1 MPGRLT
7 HYTTNHDTI
16 RDWAEARD
24 GQPSSVKRTRGGR
37 GKNDPGIIRIDFPGY
52 SGEGSL
58 EPISWDEF
66 FEKFDD
72 GDLVFVYQEETA
84 RGQQSNFNK
93 FVRPENIDRRKVD
106 DDQLESG
113 RGRRSGRARSGR
125 DDDRGAGGESGSR
138 RGSRSS
144 SRGSRRDNDGGTSSS
159 RRGSTSAS
167 RTSRPRS
174 SGSRGG
180 GRGSQTR
187 GSARGSGSRSSAR
200 SRSSSRSR

>member
-16 RDWAEARD
+16 RDWVEARD
-24 GQPSSVKRTRGGR
+24 GQPSAVKRTRGGR

-52 SGEGSL
+52 SGQGSL

-93 FVRPENIDRRKVD
+93 LVRPENIEPRSMEDERID
-106 DDQLESG
+106 SG
-113 RGRRSGRARSGR
+113 EGRRSGRGRSR
-125 DDDRGAGGESGSR
+125 QDDDRESGRKSGTR
-138 RGSRSS
+138 RGSRSGS
-144 SRGSRRDNDGGTSSS
+144 PGSRSGDDRGTPRS
-159 RRGSTSAS
+159 RRGSTS
-167 RTSRPRS
+167 RS
-174 SGSRGG
+174 SRSRSAGSRGG
-180 GRGSQTR
+180 GSGPESRGSSR
-187 GSARGSGSRSSAR
+187 GRSGSRTR